1 MLYCS
6 IIHQRGLFLAG
17 GNWQV
22 IRIMKTQVLSITKIE
37 PIDSA
42 KDKLDGLQ
50 VVVLLGN
57 RQKTFTF
64 TVKKAKIGD
73 RELTSFSEDEHFSQ
87 TFQFNDHI
95 GIEITNLVKKV
106 AQGETLNFPIPVSD
120 FGTPE
125 EALAIQKPWETG
137 YYAQTIYEKIG

>member
-1 MLYCS
+1 
-6 IIHQRGLFLAG
+6 
-17 GNWQV
+17 
-22 IRIMKTQVLSITKIE
+22 MKTQVLLIKKIQR
-37 PIDSA
+37 IDSA

-50 VVVLLGN
+50 VVVLLGD
-57 RQKTFTF
+57 RKKTFIF

-106 AQGETLNFPIPVSD
+106 AQGESLNFPISVSD

-125 EALAIQKPWETG
+125 EALAKQKPFERVYHG
-137 YYAQTIYEKIG
+137 ETIYEKMG

>member
-1 MLYCS
+1 
-6 IIHQRGLFLAG
+6 
-17 GNWQV
+17 
-22 IRIMKTQVLSITKIE
+22 MKTQVLSITKIE

-42 KDKLDGLQ
+42 KDKLDGLE
-50 VVVLLGN
+50 VVVLLADS
-57 RQKTFTF
+57 QKTFTF

-73 RELTSFSEDEHFSQ
+73 RELTSFSEDEQFSQ

-106 AQGETLNFPIPVSD
+106 AQGEIINFPISVSD

-125 EALAIQKPWETG
+125 EALAIQKPFERVDHG
-137 YYAQTIYEKIG
+137 ETIYEKIG